1 MEPELPFRKIIID
14 SRNAVVGDAENFT
27 ISLPSTL
34 QLPPQTACY
43 VLDVALS
50 FGFYT
55 VEAGYNDQ
63 LYFWERQWDGSS
75 DDTRVATATLA
86 AGSYTATSL
95 ATGIQTSINAVSQ
108 FGAAYPSGGPTIGP
122 PSDPKWVLLGG
133 TPCIYYQNASLTQ
146 KNTCFMK
153 QDRQHAS

>member
-1 MEPELPFRKIIID
+1 MEPELPFRKVIID

-43 VLDVALS
+43 VLDVAIS

-55 VEAGYNDQ
+55 VESGYNDQ
-63 LYFWERQWDGSS
+63 LYFWERKWDGTS
-75 DDTRVATATLA
+75 DVTRVATATLA

-108 FGAAYPSGGPTIGP
+108 LGAAYTCSYEAITNTILISVTFSSPHALFGNYHGFT
-122 PSDPKWVLLGG
+122 VL
-133 TPCIYYQNASLTQ
+133 S
-146 KNTCFMK
+146 
-153 QDRQHAS
+153 R